1 MKNKKKVWTIV
12 AGAGATAA
20 VLVPG
25 IVYAS
30 LNTNSNEVGEGISV
44 PASKSPAKLPS
55 EKSGNGISEQS
66 VSSAGHSFSAVSAN
80 DSEKNSLDDFKN
92 VQKVSAV
99 SPISADSPASAVSSN
114 SPASPVSPISA
125 QSPVSANSPASPV
138 SAQSPVSANSPASP
152 VSAASSN
159 SPVSPGSAN

>member
-1 MKNKKKVWTIV
+1 MKNKKRVWTIV

-30 LNTNSNEVGEGISV
+30 SNANSNEVRDGINI

-55 EKSGNGISEQS
+55 ESNSNGVDKQS

-80 DSEKNSLDDFKN
+80 DDSEKNSSDDFKN

-99 SPISADSPASAVSSN
+99 SPISADSPASAVSAN

-138 SAQSPVSANSPASP
+138 SAASSNSPASP
-152 VSAASSN
+152 D
-159 SPVSPGSAN
+159 SAN

>member
-1 MKNKKKVWTIV
+1 MKNKKRVWTIV

-30 LNTNSNEVGEGISV
+30 SNTNSNEVRDGISL

-55 EKSGNGISEQS
+55 ESNSNGVDKQS

-80 DSEKNSLDDFKN
+80 DSEKNSSDDFKN

-99 SPISADSPASAVSSN
+99 SPISADSPASAVSAN

-138 SAQSPVSANSPASP
+138 SAASSNSPASP
-152 VSAASSN
+152 D
-159 SPVSPGSAN
+159 SAN